1 MSINYHRKTFLRFT
15 TENHFICKIAIS
27 KILVKGNK
35 KPANGVTSDRCK
47 IKHKKSPNLK
57 KIQVG
62 NEIGKMGMLLGNLLL
77 FFFK

>member
-35 KPANGVTSDRCK
+35 KPANGVTSECGCK
-47 IKHKKSPNLK
+47 NIQKNSEKRSGAHY
-57 KIQVG
+57 KIQCRG
-62 NEIGKMGMLLGNLLL
+62 ATFL
-77 FFFK
+77 